1 MKKTCTLLLSL
12 LFYSACFGQS
22 VVGIDTINQNDI
34 SKAKAEVGYSALVG
48 GVAADP
54 SAAIYVMVYQPYL
67 KAWRLF
73 PASIHGESGKYRW
86 SALCHFGK
94 STGAGIG
101 DGYQVKAIA
110 FSRDSLSKSGFPI
123 KLSSIVLN
131 SNSLVLTRTK

>member
-1 MKKTCTLLLSL
+1 MKKMCVFCMSL
-12 LFYSACFGQS
+12 FFCSVCLGQS
-22 VVGIDTINQNDI
+22 VVSIDTLDKTDI
-34 SKAKAEVGYSALVG
+34 AKAKAEVGFSAMMEGSVD
-48 GVAADP
+48 DP
-54 SAAIYVMVYQPYL
+54 SLVIYVMVYQPYL

-73 PASIHGESGKYRW
+73 PASIHGEGGKYRW

-110 FSRDSLSKSGFPI
+110 FSKDSLSKSGFPN